1 MPQLQTSDKKVNTGA
16 KYPRVRSAVR
26 RSIEAVCTV
35 YGLSPI
41 DLMEHRRWLRI
52 VRPRML
58 VCWLARQANV
68 SFAEIGRRTGGLDH
82 TTVRHGCCWIERRR
96 DSDPGYYLLTEWL
109 LAELLTPSRNAPEA
123 PPAPAGPKRPPPTP
137 KPKKAVRHDP
147 WAAGNTFYCVNDNDW
162 RASREFLEHQDKR
175 FLQALAESG
184 ERP

>member
-68 SFAEIGRRTGGLDH
+68 SFAEIGRRTGGMDH
-82 TTVRHGCCWIERRR
+82 TTVRHGCFWIERRR
-96 DSDPGYYLLTEWL
+96 AADPGYYVLTEWL

-123 PPAPAGPKRPPPTP
+123 PPAPAASEPPPPTTAL
-137 KPKKAVRHDP
+137 KKAVRRDP
-147 WAAGNTFYCVNDNDW
+147 LDAGNNFYDDRETDT
-162 RASREFLEHQDKR
+162 RASRAFLEQQNER
-175 FLQALAESG
+175 FLAALEASG